1 MKNTIHFHLYGFYLQ
16 GNIIS
21 NFNIFLNSYSW
32 AKINL
37 KHVVAFVEDG
47 SAAGKIG
54 PFFQSLF
61 QAIIFFPLSQ
71 VSYDVMYL
79 HVLSKQ
85 GAIIKIP
92 NEAHF

>member
-1 MKNTIHFHLYGFYLQ
+1 MNRNPWIYL
-16 GNIIS
+16 I
-21 NFNIFLNSYSW
+21 YE
-32 AKINL
+32 KHL
-37 KHVVAFVEDG
+37 KHFVAFVEDG

-79 HVLSKQ
+79 HVQSKQ
-85 GAIIKIP
+85 GAIIKLQSRSPFLNNAGNDNQTQVNIL
-92 NEAHF
+92 